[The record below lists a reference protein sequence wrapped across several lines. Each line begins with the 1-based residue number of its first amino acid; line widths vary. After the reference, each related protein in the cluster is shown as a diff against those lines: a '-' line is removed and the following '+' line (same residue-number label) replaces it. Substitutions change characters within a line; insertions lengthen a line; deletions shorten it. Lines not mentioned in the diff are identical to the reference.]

1 MFEGGKPPSR
11 VTAEQSERAQDCEA
25 PEGRKPLWEISDRR
39 ELSSDK
45 MKIAIVSRWNTA
57 CGVSLHAE
65 LVGRE
70 WVKERHSLTVF
81 APNNIRPVGG
91 DEEYVIRCFS
101 DEGNHTKTFFHPE
114 PFLDTDYEILV
125 VERVEWVPLEPLK
138 RCFPEIKK
146 KAKTVYVVH
155 ERKPPTNPLFYQF
168 DWDALVC
175 FDDRYKEL
183 WQGRFDEA
191 KIHIIPYPTG
201 HLCKGDKQKAREELG
216 LPSDRRIVF
225 SYGWAPELHIYPIL
239 PALRRLNEI
248 CPFVYLVLA
257 DPKYIAADIQPLK
270 DPGFIELR
278 YELASMER
286 IYTYLHASDAYLIH
300 KQVEEVRQGEAVVP
314 SAILMC
320 LGVSTPIITSA
331 TEFVWFLDKEVMKYS
346 TRDELCKLLIK
357 VFEGDRIVNETL
369 KRAKEYAI
377 GHSPKKIASG
387 FLKLFNRLL

>member
-1 MFEGGKPPSR
+1 
-11 VTAEQSERAQDCEA
+11 
-25 PEGRKPLWEISDRR
+25 
-39 ELSSDK
+39 
-45 MKIAIVSRWNTA
+45 MKIAILSRWNTA

-70 WVKERHSLTVF
+70 LVKDGHSLTVF
-81 APNNIRPVGG
+81 APNNIRPVGK

-101 DEGNHTKTFFHPE
+101 DEGDHTETFFHPE
-114 PFLDTDYEILV
+114 PFLDKDYEILV

-138 RCFPEIKK
+138 RCFPQIKK
-146 KAKTVYVVH
+146 KAKIVYVVH
-155 ERKPPTNPLFYQF
+155 ERRPPTNPFFFQF
-168 DWDALVC
+168 DWDAIVC
-175 FDDRYKEL
+175 FDERYKEQWL
-183 WQGRFDEA
+183 SRFDEA

-201 HLCKGDKQKAREELG
+201 YLCKGNKQKARGELG
-216 LPSDRRIVF
+216 LPLDKRIVF

-239 PALRRLNEI
+239 PALRRLNVSS
-248 CPFVYLVLA
+248 PFIYLVLA
-257 DPKYIAADIQPLK
+257 DPKYIAADILPLK

-278 YELASMER
+278 YELAPMER

-346 TRDELCKLLIK
+346 TEDELRKLLIK
-357 VFEGDRIVNETL
+357 VFVGDKTVNEAL
-369 KRAKEYAI
+369 KRAEEYAI
-377 GHSPKKIASG
+377 KHSPKRIAGG
-387 FLKLFNRLL
+387 FLRLFDQLL